1 MSNCL
6 RFTILLLISPVGFL
20 FLGGCQKS
28 TDWKPTDPNLVS
40 AAVNSISD
48 ALRNEEKL
56 KQLYA
61 DGVLPDEAT
70 LGELRRYM
78 PKSRAKNVRVDGDT
92 ATVDVMFEISST
104 GEQLGPQQ
112 WTVVRVGD
120 LWKLKDTPAP

>member
-1 MSNCL
+1 MNCL
-6 RFTILLLISPVGFL
+6 RSTILSLIPLVGFT
-20 FLGGCQKS
+20 FLGGCQES
-28 TDWKPTDPNLVS
+28 AEWKPTDPNLIS

-56 KQLYA
+56 KKLYT

-78 PKSRAKNVRVDGDT
+78 PKARAKNVRVDGDT

-120 LWKLKDTPAP
+120 FWKLKDTPAP